1 MSSPE
6 DSPPSTSAS
15 DAGTPSAKASATG
28 TAPNASSANA
38 EGGGE
43 RERTDTPSADE
54 GAGHDERTPKPGRSR
69 RLLRRLRGL
78 RPDPRSLAHWII
90 AAVAAGAY
98 IAYSA
103 FQWRDFAVPSW
114 DLGIFSELAKQY
126 GGLHAPTVDIK
137 GPGFNLLGDHFHPL
151 LVLLGPVYW
160 LFPSGLTLLVVQDL
174 LFAASAVPIMRLAS
188 ARLGDH
194 LGAAVGVSYLM
205 SWGLWSA
212 VESQFHEIAFAVPLI
227 SYSLCSWI
235 ESEGRSRSAIV
246 SMAALVFVKEDLGL
260 TVAAFGLVVIWIEWG
275 RTTREGDFDL
285 YVRSLTSLMATLRS
299 RTARIG
305 AGLAAWGIL
314 WTLLAITVILP
325 AIHPGGTWEYTDR
338 LSQTDTM
345 TTGPFTRLIFPTV
358 KLQTLGLLALAAG
371 VIGAVSP
378 YMWIMVPTL
387 AWRFLGNVDFYW
399 GWHWHYSAILV
410 PMAVVALVDSAHKRR
425 RIRGAAA
432 LAVAVSLCSNLAVAW
447 TSTIDQFFDRQP
459 HALTAR
465 QRTAAEGAVA
475 IAGSGHRVVASLR
488 LLAYLVPD
496 NRVFWEGTAKGADV
510 DVVAVDPASAASSS
524 GEAAD
529 KWAEERFG
537 GRWRIVYLKEG
548 YQVAVRIE

>member
-90 AAVAAGAY
+90 AAVAAG
-98 IAYSA
+98 AYSA

-410 PMAVVALVDSAHKRR
+410 PMAVVALVDSAHRQR

>member
-1 MSSPE
+1 
-6 DSPPSTSAS
+6 
-15 DAGTPSAKASATG
+15 
-28 TAPNASSANA
+28 
-38 EGGGE
+38 
-43 RERTDTPSADE
+43 
-54 GAGHDERTPKPGRSR
+54 
-69 RLLRRLRGL
+69 
-78 RPDPRSLAHWII
+78 
-90 AAVAAGAY
+90 
-98 IAYSA
+98 
-103 FQWRDFAVPSW
+103 
-114 DLGIFSELAKQY
+114 
-126 GGLHAPTVDIK
+126 
-137 GPGFNLLGDHFHPL
+137 
-151 LVLLGPVYW
+151 
-160 LFPSGLTLLVVQDL
+160 
-174 LFAASAVPIMRLAS
+174 
-188 ARLGDH
+188 
-194 LGAAVGVSYLM
+194 
-205 SWGLWSA
+205 
-212 VESQFHEIAFAVPLI
+212 
-227 SYSLCSWI
+227 
-235 ESEGRSRSAIV
+235 
-246 SMAALVFVKEDLGL
+246 
-260 TVAAFGLVVIWIEWG
+260 
-275 RTTREGDFDL
+275 
-285 YVRSLTSLMATLRS
+285 MATLRS

-410 PMAVVALVDSAHKRR
+410 PMAVVALVDSAHRRR

>member
-188 ARLGDH
+188 ARLGDR

-410 PMAVVALVDSAHKRR
+410 PMAVVALVDSAHRQR

>member
-1 MSSPE
+1 
-6 DSPPSTSAS
+6 
-15 DAGTPSAKASATG
+15 
-28 TAPNASSANA
+28 
-38 EGGGE
+38 
-43 RERTDTPSADE
+43 
-54 GAGHDERTPKPGRSR
+54 
-69 RLLRRLRGL
+69 L

-410 PMAVVALVDSAHKRR
+410 PMAVVALVDSAHRRR